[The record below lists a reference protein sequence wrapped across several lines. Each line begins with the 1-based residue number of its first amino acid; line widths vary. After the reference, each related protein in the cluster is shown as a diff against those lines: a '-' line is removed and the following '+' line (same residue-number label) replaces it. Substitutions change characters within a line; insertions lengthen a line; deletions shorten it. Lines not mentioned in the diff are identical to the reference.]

1 MVALSV
7 PLKCLQSAIRSK
19 APWNSF
25 FLLQKCYFQSFSIM
39 KVNLQWSV
47 GYRIF
52 IFLFILK
59 VFVIIYNPPPPKNH
73 QNKVV
78 GVLKFFLTFTT
89 KVFCKV
95 SLSPKY

>member
-7 PLKCLQSAIRSK
+7 PLKSLQSAIRSK

-25 FLLQKCYFQSFSIM
+25 FLLQKCYFQSFSIL

-59 VFVIIYNPPPPKNH
+59 VFVIIYNPPPKKSSK
-73 QNKVV
+73 QSSRSAKI
-78 GVLKFFLTFTT
+78 FFDFHN
-89 KVFCKV
+89 
-95 SLSPKY
+95 